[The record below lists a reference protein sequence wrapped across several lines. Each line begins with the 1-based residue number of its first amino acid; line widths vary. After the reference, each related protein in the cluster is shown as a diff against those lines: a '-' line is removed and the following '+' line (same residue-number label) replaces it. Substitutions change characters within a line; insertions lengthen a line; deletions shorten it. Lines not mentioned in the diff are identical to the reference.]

1 MMAQPLNPS
10 HGATRSH
17 FLLVEAERYRYL
29 AQRTADEHMAAL
41 WRRIVA
47 EYEDLA
53 RRHNEHCEQ
62 EYAVALPSAG
72 KATAEASHCE
82 YE

>member
-1 MMAQPLNPS
+1 MNLNLS
-10 HGATRSH
+10 GGNASEGASQ

-53 RRHNEHCEQ
+53 RRHAVHFAQ
-62 EYAVALPSAG
+62 EVSAPVSRLPDSPQD
-72 KATAEASHCE
+72 TA
-82 YE
+82 